1 MVVETQEL
9 PENNCDGNSC
19 DVALVKSGG
28 NIVAENDSDGC
39 SDEAR
44 LERSGSDRA
53 CDGIA
58 FLTELSQMDPDGAID
73 DESQSEHAATLS
85 KKILICADD
94 AADDE
99 ATRRKLVDKGVVS
112 QILAVLL
119 RHPKSEP
126 TIEAALGLLAV
137 VLQQRP
143 DLHSQIAEVKGP
155 QLIIRSMINTRS
167 CKALQASGCSLLLE
181 LTATQQNREIMGQFF
196 AIEVV
201 VSALKAFGDDI
212 ALVTTS
218 CAFLANIGFQC
229 PDNKQLIVENGGLKA
244 LLRVMKKKK
253 EEEAVMQ
260 WCVLAL
266 RNLTLECPANQETLI
281 SGGVIRILLGSILL
295 FKDNGNLVDHG
306 LALLFYLISGNE
318 EYHTES
324 SKQTLELRGVEIIVR
339 CMRTFRNV
347 TSLQLNAVGC
357 LRALA
362 DNGDSYSELVLSGGG
377 LEAVLSTM
385 IANRAVEELQ
395 ANGIRLIY
403 LLGGLGKSAKQRIVH
418 AGGLNT
424 ISVSLKTHIG
434 NEKLVESGVA
444 TLSMLRAV
452 TRSI

>member
-1 MVVETQEL
+1 MGVETREL
-9 PENNCDGNSC
+9 PAGSSDG
-19 DVALVKSGG
+19 VEEALVKSESR
-28 NIVAENDSDGC
+28 NDPENNSDEQCSEEALVKSKSNRVSDGI
-39 SDEAR
+39 SY
-44 LERSGSDRA
+44 
-53 CDGIA
+53 
-58 FLTELSQMDPDGAID
+58 LTELSQMDPDAAID
-73 DESQSEHAATLS
+73 DPSQTQQAITLS
-85 KKILICADD
+85 KQVLRCADD
-94 AADDE
+94 AAEDE
-99 ATRRKLVDKGVVS
+99 LTRRELIDKGVVS
-112 QILAVLL
+112 QIVGVLL

-126 TIEAALGLLAV
+126 IIEAALGLLAV
-137 VLQQRP
+137 VLQRRP

-167 CKALQASGCSLLLE
+167 CKALQVSGCSLLLE
-181 LTATQQNREIMGQFF
+181 LAATQQNREIMGQFF

-201 VSALKAFGDDI
+201 ISALKAFSDDI

-229 PDNKQLIVENGGLKA
+229 PDNKQLIVQNGGLKT
-244 LLRVMKKKK
+244 LLRIMKKKK
-253 EEEAVMQ
+253 EEEAVIV

-266 RNLTLECPANQETLI
+266 RNLTLDSKTNQETLI
-281 SGGVIRILLGSILL
+281 SGGIVRLLLGNILL

-306 LALLFYLISGNE
+306 LALLHNLISGNE
-318 EYHTES
+318 THHTEG

-347 TSLQLNAVGC
+347 ASLQLSAVGC

-362 DNGDSYSELVLSGGG
+362 DNGDSYSEFVLAGGG

-385 IANRAVEELQ
+385 IAYRAIADLQ

-403 LLGGLGKSAKQRIVH
+403 LLGGLGKSAKQRIVQ

-434 NEKLVESGVA
+434 NEKLVDSGVA
-444 TLSMLRAV
+444 TLNMLRAV
-452 TRSI
+452 QPNQ